1 MFKITFVYY
10 LLFFFN
16 LLSDIVS
23 ITIISSNFSPW
34 DGAPYKDAAE
44 KTALG
49 GLALDGFLSEVCVFQ
64 TQFFPGSKHMIW
76 LN

>member
-10 LLFFFN
+10 LLFFFKQVPCFVI
-16 LLSDIVS
+16 DIVS

-64 TQFFPGSKHMIW
+64 THSFW
-76 LN
+76 V